1 MYSRPAPPLSPPER
15 GTPEDRSVELA
26 VLRVL
31 GYFDVFSHPLRSDEI
46 IRYLSQ
52 LTKDPS
58 RIIALLGGL
67 QERGLIERSGA
78 YWALKQVE
86 ERTDRRLESERRA
99 RSRMPKA
106 TVMARRIACF
116 PFVRAVFISGSLSKG
131 VLAEDGDIDFF
142 VVTTPGRLWVA
153 RTLLIL
159 YKKIFLLNSRRDFCL
174 NYFLDS
180 EHLEVEDRNR
190 FTATEVVTLIPMYG
204 NGTTEAFFAR
214 NAWAFHMYPNV
225 PRPRSREISIGSG
238 RFKRRLELLM
248 NGRLGAMLDQGAMN
262 LTWRFWKRKF
272 GHLDART
279 FELALRTRT
288 YVSKHH
294 PRNFQ
299 ERVLDGFHARMA
311 ELEERVAPSRS

>member
-1 MYSRPAPPLSPPER
+1 MDSRPASPTSPP
-15 GTPEDRSVELA
+15 GTRTKEERSVEQA

-31 GYFDVFSHPLRSDEI
+31 AYFDVFAHPLRSDEI
-46 IRYLSQ
+46 LRYLPQ
-52 LTKDPS
+52 LAKDPT
-58 RIIALLGGL
+58 RISATL
-67 QERGLIERSGA
+67 QHLQAVGLIQRSGA
-78 YWALKQVE
+78 YWALEQVE
-86 ERTDRRLESERRA
+86 ERTEQRLQSERRA
-99 RSRMPKA
+99 RTRMPKA
-106 TVMARRIACF
+106 TLMARRIARF

-159 YKKIFLLNSRRDFCL
+159 YKKVFLLNSRRDFCV

-180 EHLEVEDRNR
+180 EHLAVEDRNR

-214 NAWAFHMYPNV
+214 NAWAFNMYPNMA
-225 PRPRSREISIGSG
+225 RPASRELSIGRG
-238 RFKRRLELLM
+238 RSKRQLEALM
-248 NGRLGAMLDQGAMN
+248 NGRLGTWLDQGAMN

-272 GHLDART
+272 DHLDART

-299 ERVLDGFHARMA
+299 ERVLSGFEARIA
-311 ELEERVAPSRS
+311 KLEQRAGFNDN